1 MGFRRSDRMK
11 EPAAAATTFG
21 DLLRRLRKR
30 AGMSQ
35 NDLAAATGYS
45 SSLIGALEHNR
56 RLPDV
61 DAVVQTY
68 LPALGLQNEPLLA
81 AQLVELA
88 AQARGERPPSALA
101 FLREGL
107 PAAGQEANEEAH
119 CIPVPPTG
127 ILGRDDE
134 IRSLCDRLLERRG
147 RLLTLVGPPG
157 VGKTRLA
164 QAVGIE
170 LQRFY
175 RDGACFVPLA
185 AVSDP
190 LLVAS
195 TLASALKVYEGSVKP
210 PQTRLIEH
218 LRRKEILLVLDNFE
232 QLLGGDASAVDLVS
246 DLLAECPG
254 LCILVTSR
262 ERLHLRAEQRY
273 HVEPLALSAAVELFV
288 ERCIAVDREFTL
300 TAANRPT
307 IEAICE
313 RLDRLP
319 LALELC
325 AAQIDLLPPVR
336 LLAHLS
342 PSPFAATQDTSGGRP
357 ADRLRERGER
367 AAGLQELR
375 FELLVGGAQD
385 LPPRQRSLHDAVAY
399 SYGLLAEDE
408 RRLFRSL
415 GIFSG
420 GCDLEA
426 LATVSGWSQ
435 PRRPSVGVED
445 LASGAPPSDIIGRG
459 GRGGGQQAAR
469 GPLLV
474 ILHALVGKSLVRAE
488 TTPDGAERYL
498 LLETIREFAL
508 GQARAEGEEELLRRR
523 HYATYL
529 QLFRTGD
536 IPLRGSEAPAWVAR
550 LEPEQGNLRVA
561 LQWALDGGRYE
572 DAAWLIFA
580 AAWFWFHIGRWHEA
594 VRWIAQLLPHREVLS
609 AEQRLALLIDLCRV
623 SFSPED
629 VQLCG
634 RYTAEL
640 VALLEVCP
648 DKVMHA
654 AAWNQ
659 IALNSGGFIEASAAW
674 ERAIAFGRAAREEAG
689 LPPTA
694 PAATEGVS
702 GGRPARELSESETR
716 SAGLP
721 PTPPGAT
728 EGAPGGRP
736 AREISESETRS
747 AGLGPEFGAPTD
759 RDFQLAC
766 PLFTFGHF
774 LIEQGQFARAAPLL
788 AESREVFQ
796 ARGDSFEMADILGAQ
811 GRLALLQ
818 GDIEK
823 AQALLLNAVTLADA
837 LNYRWVLGE
846 FQLSL
851 GLVVLYRGDVPE
863 AHRLLADCLR
873 LGRDLNDEWLMTR
886 ACTYLAEMALWEGEL
901 AEAEAWL
908 SQSLAHVGYRPFSMI
923 GLTER
928 IIVAARL
935 AVAQGA
941 YLRAATLFGMADAM
955 CHRIH
960 YELAGPARQLAD
972 AALAQVRAALAPE
985 RFAEAYAAGQQLSLD
1000 EALATIVAA
1009 GAAADVPIPSPR
1021 SSA

>member
-572 DAAWLIFA
+572 DAAWLILA

-674 ERAIAFGRAAREEAG
+674 ERAIACGRAARQEAG

-728 EGAPGGRP
+728 EGVSGGRP